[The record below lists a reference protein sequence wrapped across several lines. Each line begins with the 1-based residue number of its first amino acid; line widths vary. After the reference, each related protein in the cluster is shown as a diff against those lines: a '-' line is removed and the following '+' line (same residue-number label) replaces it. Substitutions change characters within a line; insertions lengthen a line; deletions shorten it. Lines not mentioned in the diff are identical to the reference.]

1 MTSRR
6 FPTPFEF
13 QEVKGYL
20 ISFRGHGTWL
30 HGDKRGSIDRLHNRY
45 GTPKLP
51 PSPQREKLNCSRLKN
66 PPVILNSQQ
75 RHAVEEGIRETC
87 KIRRWDLWAMNV
99 RTNHIHTV
107 VSAPCKPDKVLSA
120 LKANATRKL
129 REAGCWTSS
138 DSPWADK
145 GSKRYLWTEQD
156 LINAIDYVKYHQ
168 GDPLP

>member
-1 MTSRR
+1 
-6 FPTPFEF
+6 
-13 QEVKGYL
+13 
-20 ISFRGHGTWL
+20 
-30 HGDKRGSIDRLHNRY
+30 
-45 GTPKLP
+45 
-51 PSPQREKLNCSRLKN
+51 
-66 PPVILNSQQ
+66 
-75 RHAVEEGIRETC
+75 
-87 KIRRWDLWAMNV
+87 MNV

-138 DSPWADK
+138 DSPWTDK